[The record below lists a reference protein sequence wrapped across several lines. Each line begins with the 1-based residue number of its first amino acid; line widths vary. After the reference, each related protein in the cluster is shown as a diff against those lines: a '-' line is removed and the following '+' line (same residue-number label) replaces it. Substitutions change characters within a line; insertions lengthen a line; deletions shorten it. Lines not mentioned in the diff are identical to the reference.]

1 MSFLNI
7 YIYIYIYIYII
18 YKDCFVEIV
27 RENVIEP
34 NDTLRVDILIRPVF
48 QM

>member
-1 MSFLNI
+1 MSFLS
-7 YIYIYIYIYII
+7 IYIYII

-27 RENVIEP
+27 RESVIEL